1 MNNDEIDI
9 EKLEAIVGGVMDLK
23 PANQL
28 RVAAGVLDK
37 GKYPKVALGIIVM
50 VARRIEAELDSRNV
64 EGT

>member
-1 MNNDEIDI
+1 VNDDEIDI

-37 GKYPKVALGIIVM
+37 GKHPHVALAITIM
-50 VARRIEAELDSRNV
+50 VARRLESELDAQDA

>member
-1 MNNDEIDI
+1 MSNDEIDI
-9 EKLEAIVGGVMDLK
+9 EKLEAIVGGIMDLK

-37 GKYPKVALGIIVM
+37 GKHPHVALAITIM
-50 VARRIEAELDSRNV
+50 VARRLESELESRKV